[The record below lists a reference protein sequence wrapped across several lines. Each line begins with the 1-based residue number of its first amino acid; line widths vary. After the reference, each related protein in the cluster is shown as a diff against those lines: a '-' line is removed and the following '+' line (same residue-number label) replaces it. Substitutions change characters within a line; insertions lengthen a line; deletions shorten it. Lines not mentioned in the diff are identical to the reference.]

1 MRRRL
6 VIVYN
11 ANAGL
16 LAGVMDSVHKIVS
29 PSTYPCQLCAVTYD
43 LTSMKREWR
52 VFLDGL
58 GMEALFHHRPDF
70 RTAFPQAADWPLP
83 LIAVEEG
90 GILTPLVSAAD
101 FGAIADI
108 PSLIRAVQER
118 IMFDLD
124 AGPSPETPSGTA

>member
-1 MRRRL
+1 VKRL

-11 ANAGL
+11 ANAGIA
-16 LAGVMDSVHKIVS
+16 AGVMDSVHKIVS
-29 PSTYPCQLCAVTYD
+29 PSTYNCQLCAVTYG
-43 LTSMKREWR
+43 LTAMRRDWR
-52 VFLDGL
+52 TFLDGL
-58 GMEALFHHRPDF
+58 GMETLFHHRPDF

-90 GILTPLVSAAD
+90 GVLRELVSAVD

-118 IMFDLD
+118 LSFDVGTQD
-124 AGPSPETPSGTA
+124 VPMTPSGTP